1 MVPPGEMEGIM
12 SGSRRVVIIDNEPS
26 FAETLKKMLNG
37 FGYEVATATDALA
50 RDKLDLKASDI
61 VFVDIRTPKVTWHQL
76 FEQLARQN
84 AKAAIVMMGSKV
96 RPLEEAEKFA
106 RKMNLNLI
114 GAMEKPFHL
123 DDLRDI
129 LPAATSPF

>member
-1 MVPPGEMEGIM
+1 MVPPGEMEGSM
-12 SGSRRVVIIDNEPS
+12 SGLRRVVIIDNEPS
-26 FAETLKKMLNG
+26 FARKLKKMLDG
-37 FGYEVATATDALA
+37 FGYEVATATDAPS

-61 VFVDIRTPKVTWHQL
+61 IFVDIRTPKVTWHQL

-84 AKAAIVMMGSKV
+84 AKVAIVMMGSKV

-114 GAMEKPFHL
+114 GAMEKPFRL

-129 LPAATSPF
+129 LPAAASPI